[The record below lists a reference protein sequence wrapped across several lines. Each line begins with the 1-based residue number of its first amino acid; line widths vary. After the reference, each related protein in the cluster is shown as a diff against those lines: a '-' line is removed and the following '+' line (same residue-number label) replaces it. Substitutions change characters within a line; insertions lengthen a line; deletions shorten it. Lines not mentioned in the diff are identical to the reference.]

1 MEPVTA
7 AATAPWWA
15 PAVVGGAIGL
25 GSGLISS
32 GLSMWE
38 GDKNRDFQRNMS
50 NTAHQRQMLDMQ
62 RAGLNP
68 ALSGK
73 YGGASQPS
81 GGQANI
87 TMPDIVNSAVSM
99 ASAGAQIKDTNA
111 AAQLKE
117 AQTLDTLKTLP
128 PRLRLLAEQRALTAG
143 QGMVLQPQIDEY
155 KTLRGKIRSDAA
167 HSALDLNRAESESK
181 FYEDAGQFSPY
192 INFLKQLI
200 GVFPEPRGRR

>member
-1 MEPVTA
+1 MEPITA

-32 GLSMWE
+32 AFNMAE
-38 GDKNRDFQRNMS
+38 GEKNRDFQERMS
-50 NTAHQRQMLDMQ
+50 NTAHQRQANDM
-62 RAGLNP
+62 RLAGINP

-73 YGGASQPS
+73 YGGASQP
-81 GGQANI
+81 GGAQAQM

-99 ASAGAQIKDTNA
+99 ASAGAQIRDTNA

-155 KTLRGKIRSDAA
+155 KTIRGKIRSDAA
-167 HSALDLNRAESESK
+167 HSALDLNRAESESN
-181 FYEDAGQFSPY
+181 FYEDLGQFSPY
-192 INFLKQLI
+192 LNFLKQII
-200 GVFPEPRGRR
+200 GVGRR